1 MATLMPGEMSGV
13 PNEYGFGQQQSNRK
27 RKFAEAL
34 RQQATTPQ
42 GQMVGGIYVAP
53 SITQY
58 LASGLKGYQANEIE
72 RKADQEEKDIFDRKQ
87 KQMTDA
93 QQRYLEALRPQQVQ
107 TGVTKLPFD
116 PAQMDRFGSPLQGAQ
131 QATQPV
137 MEQRKI
143 TPQDMFKAQLQYAQD
158 VGDPNLMMQASNQQI
173 NYDIGQQEREDTQ
186 AFRSQEAQLQRQ
198 QRQQDLLMQL
208 EDRRVG
214 REQQEQARR
223 ELAKM
228 NIDARRDLA
237 GIAAANRPE
246 KMISIM
252 GEDGV
257 PVLVPQSQAQGST
270 PYSPAMAK
278 QLKLKETT
286 AKAKNEVNQI
296 VDQLGSAYNT
306 LKQEGG
312 ITSADSGLLGN
323 LGAMASTTTA
333 GQLVGRVK
341 GSPSAQA
348 RDTIA
353 QTRPLLLNAIK
364 NATGM
369 SAQQMNSNAEMQLYL
384 RAATDPSLGYEA
396 NAKALE
402 NLDKLYGL
410 GLYAS
415 NPNQVQSGQINS
427 GPPRGA
433 VRRKQ

>member
-1 MATLMPGEMSGV
+1 MLMPGEMSGV
-13 PNEYGFGQQQSNRK
+13 PGEYGMTRQKSDRK
-27 RKFAEAL
+27 RKLAEAL
-34 RQQATTPQ
+34 RQEAVSPQ
-42 GQMVGGIYVAP
+42 GRMVGNTFVAP

-58 LASGLKGYQANEIE
+58 LASGLKGYMANDME
-72 RKADQEEKDIFDRKQ
+72 RKADSEEQAVYEAKQ

-93 QQRYLEALRPQQVQ
+93 QKAYMDALRPQQVQ
-107 TGVTKLPFD
+107 TGVSKQPFE
-116 PAQMDRFGSPLQGAQ
+116 PGQMDQFGSPMPGQQ

-137 MEQRKI
+137 MGTKQPA
-143 TPQDMFKAQLQYAQD
+143 PQDIFNAQLQYAQA
-158 VGDPNLMMQASNQQI
+158 VGDPNLMMQASNQRV
-173 NYDIGQQEREDTQ
+173 NYDIGQQEREDNQ
-186 AFRSQEAQLQRQ
+186 AFRSQEADLQRQ
-198 QRQQDLLMQL
+198 QRRQDLLMQL

-214 REQQEQARR
+214 RDQQEQARR
-223 ELAKM
+223 ELAQM

-237 GIAAANRPE
+237 GIAASNRPE

-257 PVLVPQSQAQGST
+257 PVLVPQSQAQGAT

-278 QLKLKETT
+278 QMKLKETT
-286 AKAKNEVNQI
+286 GKAKNEVTQI
-296 VDQLGSAYNT
+296 VDQLGAAYGT
-306 LKQEGG
+306 LKNEGG
-312 ITSADSGLLGN
+312 ITSANGGLLGN
-323 LGAMASTTTA
+323 LGAMASNTDV
-333 GQLVGRVK
+333 GQMVGRVK
-341 GSPSAQA
+341 GSPSQQA

-410 GLYAS
+410 GMYSGGGGQA
-415 NPNQVQSGQINS
+415 QSGQI
-427 GPPRGA
+427 GAPPRGA

>member
-1 MATLMPGEMSGV
+1 MAMLMPGEMSGM
-13 PNEYGFGQQQSNRK
+13 PNEYGFGKQQSDRK
-27 RKFAEAL
+27 RKMAEAL
-34 RQQATTPQ
+34 RQQAIAPK

-53 SITQY
+53 SITEY
-58 LASGLKGYQANEIE
+58 LAGGLRGYQANEID
-72 RKADQEEKDIFDRKQ
+72 RKADEEEKSLFDRKQ

-93 QQRYLEALRPQQVQ
+93 QTAYMNALRPQQVQ
-107 TGVTKLPFD
+107 TGVAKQPFE
-116 PAQMDRFGSPLQGAQ
+116 PGQMDRFGSPMPGQQ

-137 MEQRKI
+137 MGTKQP
-143 TPQDMFKAQLQYAQD
+143 TPQDIFNAQLQYAQS
-158 VGDPNLMMQASNQQI
+158 VGDPNLMMQASNQRV
-173 NYDIGQQEREDTQ
+173 NYDIGQQEREDNQ

-214 REQQEQARR
+214 RDQQEQARR
-223 ELAKM
+223 ELAQM

-237 GIAAANRPE
+237 GIAASNRPE

-257 PVLVPQSQAQGST
+257 PVLVPQSQAQGAT

-278 QLKLKETT
+278 QMKLKETT
-286 AKAKNEVNQI
+286 GKAKNEVTQI
-296 VDQLGSAYNT
+296 VDQLGAAYGT
-306 LKQEGG
+306 LKTEGG
-312 ITSADSGLLGN
+312 ITSAKGGLLGN
-323 LGAMASTTTA
+323 LGAMASNTDV

-341 GSPSAQA
+341 GSPSQQA

-410 GLYAS
+410 GMYS
-415 NPNQVQSGQINS
+415 GGGGQEQSGKI
-427 GPPRGA
+427 GAPPAGA